1 MLVRGRL
8 RDSPIY
14 ATEFVASV
22 FNRSVRVSRVE
33 VRGLHGLCFD
43 YTGGR
48 GAIVHKIRS
57 NVDGL
62 VVIKHKHDPEDR
74 DDARRNLRDK
84 ILREAPG
91 LIDDA
96 TGWDRAWLE
105 ISMQALDGITVRIT
119 VTVHFIRRAGRSPKT
134 GWMMLPLSARIRSVN
149 AQNLPAPKT

>member
-105 ISMQALDGITVRIT
+105 ISMQALDGITV
-119 VTVHFIRRAGRSPKT
+119 TVHFIRRAGRQPENRMDDAT
-134 GWMMLPLSARIRSVN
+134 PSARIRSVN